1 MELKQQIENILKKDK
16 RFLDK
21 NGELNSTQIHHFIE
35 KLDDDLI
42 SLLLKNKVT
51 KDKFFIKTKN
61 AYVFKNDDFSFYLD
75 ENKIDNSYT
84 QFENQIGLSS
94 NGKFLKDND
103 DVVLD
108 FPFKDCVLEGGQST
122 EEGMDD
128 YYQWQETTYIDKLD
142 EDGNKIKDGRK
153 IVKEI
158 DEEGHYEL
166 KQAKRKE
173 IFFNQVLAHDEIDRL
188 FDDKA
193 LVNWKRFTKT
203 GEEKIGEIKRD
214 TVGTIKENLII
225 KGNNLLA
232 LHSLKKQFAGKVK
245 LIYIDPPYNTG
256 SDSFGYND
264 NFSQST
270 WLTFMKNRLE
280 VAKNLLRSDGMI
292 FIQINDIEQA
302 HLKIICDDIFGRNNF
317 HTTICVQMSHL
328 SGVKMAHKKIKLP
341 KIKEY
346 ILFYTKTRII
356 ELYPQYAPTTWEKA
370 LDRYKSFVNKNGYS
384 DEECN
389 EWGIITLSK
398 AILNAGIDTKDKKA
412 VTKFKIENA
421 DLIFRT
427 AVNRGADY
435 SNYPKNKF
443 SRIINPDQSY
453 YFIYNHEDVNFAA
466 EKVMEI
472 RGEKTPVV
480 SLGDIWT
487 DIGINNLSNEGGV
500 DLRFGKKPEKL
511 IERIIKLCT
520 KKDEIVLDFFGGS
533 GTTASAAHKTDR
545 RYILIE
551 QLDDHIDILKTRL
564 KGVLNGEKSGITK
577 DNNWKGGGDFIYCE
591 LAKWNEIAKEKINRC
606 KNLKELEK
614 LFDTLYEKYFLNYNL
629 KINEF
634 KEKVIKEKNFKKL
647 PLAEQKR
654 MFLTMLDLNQMYV
667 QKSEMA
673 DKKFGISEKDQKLT
687 AEFYGNEN

>member
-173 IFFNQVLAHDEIDRL
+173 IFFNRVLAHDEIDRL

-673 DKKFGISEKDQKLT
+673 DKKFGISKNDQELT
-687 AEFYGNEN
+687 AQFYGDEN

>member
-1 MELKQQIENILKKDK
+1 LELKQQIENILKKDK

-673 DKKFGISEKDQKLT
+673 DKKFGISKNDQELT
-687 AEFYGNEN
+687 AQFYGDEN

>member
-1 MELKQQIENILKKDK
+1 
-16 RFLDK
+16 
-21 NGELNSTQIHHFIE
+21 
-35 KLDDDLI
+35 
-42 SLLLKNKVT
+42 
-51 KDKFFIKTKN
+51 
-61 AYVFKNDDFSFYLD
+61 
-75 ENKIDNSYT
+75 
-84 QFENQIGLSS
+84 
-94 NGKFLKDND
+94 
-103 DVVLD
+103 
-108 FPFKDCVLEGGQST
+108 
-122 EEGMDD
+122 
-128 YYQWQETTYIDKLD
+128 
-142 EDGNKIKDGRK
+142 
-153 IVKEI
+153 
-158 DEEGHYEL
+158 
-166 KQAKRKE
+166 
-173 IFFNQVLAHDEIDRL
+173 
-188 FDDKA
+188 
-193 LVNWKRFTKT
+193 
-203 GEEKIGEIKRD
+203 
-214 TVGTIKENLII
+214 
-225 KGNNLLA
+225 
-232 LHSLKKQFAGKVK
+232 
-245 LIYIDPPYNTG
+245 
-256 SDSFGYND
+256 
-264 NFSQST
+264 
-270 WLTFMKNRLE
+270 
-280 VAKNLLRSDGMI
+280 
-292 FIQINDIEQA
+292 
-302 HLKIICDDIFGRNNF
+302 
-317 HTTICVQMSHL
+317 
-328 SGVKMAHKKIKLP
+328 
-341 KIKEY
+341 
-346 ILFYTKTRII
+346 
-356 ELYPQYAPTTWEKA
+356 
-370 LDRYKSFVNKNGYS
+370 
-384 DEECN
+384 
-389 EWGIITLSK
+389 
-398 AILNAGIDTKDKKA
+398 LNAGIDTKDKKA

-673 DKKFGISEKDQKLT
+673 DKKFGISKNDQELT
-687 AEFYGNEN
+687 AQFYGDEN

>member
-35 KLDDDLI
+35 KLDDGLI

-673 DKKFGISEKDQKLT
+673 DKKFGISKNDQELT
-687 AEFYGNEN
+687 AQFYGDEN

>member
-673 DKKFGISEKDQKLT
+673 DKKFGISKNDQELT
-687 AEFYGNEN
+687 AQFYGDEN

>member
-1 MELKQQIENILKKDK
+1 M
-16 RFLDK
+16 
-21 NGELNSTQIHHFIE
+21 
-35 KLDDDLI
+35 
-42 SLLLKNKVT
+42 
-51 KDKFFIKTKN
+51 
-61 AYVFKNDDFSFYLD
+61 D

-673 DKKFGISEKDQKLT
+673 DKKFGISKNDQELT
-687 AEFYGNEN
+687 AQFYGDEN

>member
-153 IVKEI
+153 NVKEI

-673 DKKFGISEKDQKLT
+673 DKKFGISKNDQELT
-687 AEFYGNEN
+687 AQFYGDEN